1 MKKIL
6 TTASLTLLLASCATL
21 ISGSRQDISFDSNEK
36 HTRIFIDGKEVC
48 QTPCI
53 VKIDRENS
61 QVMVQARKDGFEDK
75 TIFINKGPNPM
86 SALNVVSTVFS
97 TFGLMTD
104 LSSGGFWEYSPNSFY
119 VTMQKEPKTAAE
131 KKQRAYEN
139 KIRHFVLQN
148 YGQLKTEVFSSDG
161 NREYIKTVAE
171 MTGLPKSDVIFI
183 VQDTDS
189 EGECAEKIINAYISK

>member
-61 QVMVQARKDGFEDK
+61 QVMVQARKDG
-75 TIFINKGPNPM
+75 
-86 SALNVVSTVFS
+86 
-97 TFGLMTD
+97 
-104 LSSGGFWEYSPNSFY
+104 
-119 VTMQKEPKTAAE
+119 
-131 KKQRAYEN
+131 
-139 KIRHFVLQN
+139 
-148 YGQLKTEVFSSDG
+148 LKTRQFSSTKAPI
-161 NREYIKTVAE
+161 R
-171 MTGLPKSDVIFI
+171 
-183 VQDTDS
+183 
-189 EGECAEKIINAYISK
+189 

>member
-75 TIFINKGPNPM
+75 TIFINKGPQSDD
-86 SALNVVSTVFS
+86 SA
-97 TFGLMTD
+97 
-104 LSSGGFWEYSPNSFY
+104 
-119 VTMQKEPKTAAE
+119 
-131 KKQRAYEN
+131 QRRKHRFFN
-139 KIRHFVLQN
+139 FRPD
-148 YGQLKTEVFSSDG
+148 DG
-161 NREYIKTVAE
+161 
-171 MTGLPKSDVIFI
+171 P
-183 VQDTDS
+183 
-189 EGECAEKIINAYISK
+189 

>member
-1 MKKIL
+1 
-6 TTASLTLLLASCATL
+6 
-21 ISGSRQDISFDSNEK
+21 
-36 HTRIFIDGKEVC
+36 
-48 QTPCI
+48 
-53 VKIDRENS
+53 
-61 QVMVQARKDGFEDK
+61 MVQARKDGFEDK

-97 TFGLMTD
+97 TFGLTTD

-161 NREYIKTVAE
+161 NREYIKT
-171 MTGLPKSDVIFI
+171 
-183 VQDTDS
+183 
-189 EGECAEKIINAYISK
+189 AYISK